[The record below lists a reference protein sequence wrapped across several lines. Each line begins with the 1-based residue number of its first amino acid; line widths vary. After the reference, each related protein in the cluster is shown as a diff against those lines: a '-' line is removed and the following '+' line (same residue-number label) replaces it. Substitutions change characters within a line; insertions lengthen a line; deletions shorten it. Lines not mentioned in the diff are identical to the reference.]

1 MGLRIN
7 HNVSAVN
14 AHRNLLQN
22 DMRLSK
28 SLEKLS
34 SGLKINRASD
44 GPAALVISEQM
55 RSQVVGL
62 DQAIKNS
69 EISIS
74 MIQTAESALNE
85 VNTLLVNMRQLSIHA
100 ANEGANDAVMLQA
113 DQQEIENSMETIDRI
128 ASNTQFGTKIL
139 LDGSNGV
146 NGTASGKGLE
156 FVKGSIKTRAS
167 ENQGYSA
174 VITRKAEQASLEG
187 SQELTNE
194 IIQNG
199 ETLTLTEGGKTV
211 SYTTKELDT
220 IQTSVQNLA
229 AAARKSGLDMNVSLT
244 DDNRISIRHNKY
256 GSDYTFQAA
265 STTEGILS
273 DGPGQLKA
281 ASAGQDLAGTLNGEL
296 AIGKGQTMTGVT
308 GNATTEGLQVRFR
321 GNIDGELPDEG
332 AQVGYVNVTQNALT
346 FQVGA
351 NRNQTVGVA
360 LRNTAADQVARG
372 VNNSSGFDS
381 LADINVTSDQG
392 AQDSIAVLDSA
403 INEVSQMRAD
413 LGTFQKNTLES
424 NLSNLRTASE
434 NLIAAESSIR
444 DTDMAAEV
452 AEYTRNKI
460 MMSSATAMLSQANAV
475 PNTIMAL
482 LND

>member
-14 AHRNLLQN
+14 AHRNLLHN

-44 GPAALVISEQM
+44 GPASLVISEQM
-55 RSQVVGL
+55 RSQVKGL

-85 VNTLLVNMRQLSIHA
+85 VNTLLVNMRQLAIHA
-100 ANEGANDAVMLQA
+100 ANEGANDEVMLQA
-113 DQQEIENSMETIDRI
+113 DQQEIENSMSTIDRI
-128 ASNTQFGTKIL
+128 ASNTQFGTKKL

-156 FVKGSIKTRAS
+156 FVSGEINTKAS
-167 ENQGYSA
+167 ENQGYE
-174 VITRKAEQASLEG
+174 VIVTRQAKQASLTGTAEM
-187 SQELTNE
+187 TNE
-194 IIQNG
+194 IIEAG

-211 SYTTKELDT
+211 SYTTNELDT
-220 IQTSVQNLA
+220 VQTAVQNFA
-229 AAARKSGLDMNVSLT
+229 SAARKSGLDVSIDLT
-244 DDNRISIRHNKY
+244 EDNRISITHNKY

-281 ASAGQDLAGTLNGEL
+281 ASAGQDLAGTINGEL

-321 GNIDGELPDEG
+321 GQLEDVPEEG
-332 AQVGYVNVTQNALT
+332 TQVGYVNVTQNALT

-360 LRNTAADQVARG
+360 LRNTAADQLARG
-372 VNNSSGFDS
+372 INTNSDFKS
-381 LADINVTSDQG
+381 LSAIDVTSSQG
-392 AQDSIAVLDSA
+392 AQDSIMVLDAA

-460 MMSSATAMLSQANAV
+460 MMNSATAMLSQANAV

-482 LND
+482 LAE